1 MAMTWADSAGEHDI
15 PQDEALYAM
24 LYAHA
29 LYDDFEDPRPGHD
42 TSPRLYIG
50 PSRFGT
56 LEVMV
61 NITPPGD
68 VRVFHVMRLRE
79 TTRTTVGY
87 EEKL

>member
-15 PQDEALYAM
+15 PQDEALYA
-24 LYAHA
+24 HA
-29 LYDDFEDPRPGHD
+29 LYDDFEGPRPGHD

-87 EEKL
+87 EEEL